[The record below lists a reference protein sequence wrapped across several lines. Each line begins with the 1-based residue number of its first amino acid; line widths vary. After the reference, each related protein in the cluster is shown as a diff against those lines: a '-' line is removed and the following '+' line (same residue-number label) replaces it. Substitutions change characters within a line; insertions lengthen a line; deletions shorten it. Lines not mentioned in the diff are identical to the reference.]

1 MNGLQGEDQSRIDE
15 LSITKMGS
23 ADYTMAAKPVKVFP
37 YLRTPCSQAQAS
49 GYKRSLVP
57 SRQLFFHQAHQN
69 QFTAIPLERDQTA
82 EFPNNNTPS
91 PNKMK
96 TTITIP
102 LLLASLAVSTQAIGV
117 KLCNNAN
124 LSGGCNTYNVPKN
137 SCCTFFLYP
146 LTAWPNPK
154 KQGTSQPPAT
164 TKSAPSIRTVS
175 PAFSSSMYTYPIPS
189 YTLLTIRREKEK
201 PLLAKKFPLI
211 YVQGWQMSRPLFQG
225 YWKEADYSCKHE
237 W

>member
-146 LTAWPNPK
+146 LTA
-154 KQGTSQPPAT
+154 
-164 TKSAPSIRTVS
+164 
-175 PAFSSSMYTYPIPS
+175 
-189 YTLLTIRREKEK
+189 
-201 PLLAKKFPLI
+201 
-211 YVQGWQMSRPLFQG
+211 
-225 YWKEADYSCKHE
+225 
-237 W
+237 